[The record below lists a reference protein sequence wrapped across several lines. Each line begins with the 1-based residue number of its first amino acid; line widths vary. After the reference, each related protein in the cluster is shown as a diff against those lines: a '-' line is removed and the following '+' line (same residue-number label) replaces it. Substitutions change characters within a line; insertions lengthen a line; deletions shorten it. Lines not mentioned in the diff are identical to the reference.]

1 MDNWQWTVQ
10 HLFAFASELRCK
22 DAYARQKL
30 NTFLQRACLRRT
42 ELMASSELGED
53 GREGFRIYVIS
64 VYGIEDQYFEFV
76 RKNDGTYAFR
86 STVTHPMLT
95 FEAVFDYEHMNR
107 ETKRFLE
114 YDYDRAIGQL
124 LV

>member
-1 MDNWQWTVQ
+1 MNNWKWTVQ

-30 NTFLQRACLRRT
+30 NAFLQWATLLRT
-42 ELMASSELGED
+42 ELMASSELGAD
-53 GREGFRIYVIS
+53 GHEGFRIYVS
-64 VYGIEDQYFEFV
+64 VDGLEDQYFEFV

-86 STVTHPMLT
+86 STVAYPKLT
-95 FEAVFDYEHMNR
+95 FEAVFDFEQMSWT
-107 ETKRFLE
+107 TKQYLE
-114 YDYDRAIGQL
+114 ADFDRAINQL